1 MSGETITRLIGL
13 LGVLLLVA
21 AALAAR
27 RPEWPQML
35 RYTLIWVAMTAVAA
49 AGYTLF
55 QGR

>member
-13 LGVLLLVA
+13 LGILVLVA

-27 RPEWPQML
+27 RPEWPQMI
-35 RYTLIWVAMTAVAA
+35 RFTLIWLAMAAVVA